1 MTVRSSNRSAFDDTT
16 DRAGDVRRRHATRW
30 IAGEIETRW
39 HVERTGPFHRQEAV
53 MNDIGHVG
61 PSSGLGATGA
71 AARIHEASA
80 AYRANA
86 QGEAAPA
93 APRWAEG
100 RDRVELSDHA
110 RHLDA
115 IRAMPDVRMA
125 RVEAIKQAIASGT
138 YESPEK
144 LQAAI
149 EGLLRDISE

>member
-1 MTVRSSNRSAFDDTT
+1 
-16 DRAGDVRRRHATRW
+16 
-30 IAGEIETRW
+30 
-39 HVERTGPFHRQEAV
+39 

-86 QGEAAPA
+86 QGEAAPAAPA

-125 RVEAIKQAIASGT
+125 RVEAIKQAIAGGT